1 MSPAAW
7 SEIADDL
14 VTLVLTSCDRPAFLE
29 RTLKSIT
36 ACDLTGIKRIIVI
49 EDSTNPEIE
58 GIVTKCLQSVPHL
71 FLQNEENIGQI
82 ASIDRAYAHIDTP
95 YIFHCEEDWLFPSGL
110 FLAQSLMIL
119 ENHPKVHAVMVRIPG
134 ENPDNYYTKPKHTL
148 NDVSYWITDPKIHRR
163 WGSFSFNPGLRRTN
177 DYTNIT
183 SYMDIGPERDI
194 SLHFKLQGYS
204 LAVLENGDV
213 THFGYE
219 RTVKLDETKR
229 KRALGYFFKSFKH
242 RIQFLVYK
250 HFK

>member
-1 MSPAAW
+1 MSPAVRP
-7 SEIADDL
+7 EIADDP

-95 YIFHCEEDWLFPSGL
+95 YIFHCEGDWLFPSGL

-148 NDVSYWITDPKIHRR
+148 NGVSYWITDPKSTDAGVVFHSTRVCAA
-163 WGSFSFNPGLRRTN
+163 PV
-177 DYTNIT
+177 IT
-183 SYMDIGPERDI
+183 RILPYMDIGPERDI